1 MTPWI
6 TWKSYYSVG
15 EPSLDNQHKKIL
27 ALVSEVYEAVERRD
41 DDAAV
46 RRVLEELSRYEL
58 THFRYEEQLMRD
70 CGYPHVAEHSALHEE
85 FRTRPRLGGR
95 SQPPHRPR
103 PPAVPQGVVGRPHP
117 VGRQEVHA
125 LLSSGRQPAIILG

>member
-46 RRVLEELSRYEL
+46 RRVLKELSRYAL

-85 FRTRPRLGGR
+85 FRQRARAWEAEANLLTARDLLLFLKQWWVGHIQSEDKKYMPCFRPAASRR
-95 SQPPHRPR
+95 
-103 PPAVPQGVVGRPHP
+103 
-117 VGRQEVHA
+117 
-125 LLSSGRQPAIILG
+125 

>member
-15 EPSLDNQHKKIL
+15 DPSLDNQHKKIL
-27 ALVSEVYEAVERRD
+27 ALVNEVYEATQRRD
-41 DDAAV
+41 DDETV
-46 RRVLEELSRYEL
+46 QRVLKELSRYAL

-85 FRTRPRLGGR
+85 FRQRARAWEAEAGLLTVRDLLLFLKEWW
-95 SQPPHRPR
+95 
-103 PPAVPQGVVGRPHP
+103 VGHIQSEDKKYMPCFSLAASR
-117 VGRQEVHA
+117 R
-125 LLSSGRQPAIILG
+125 

>member
-27 ALVSEVYEAVERRD
+27 ALVNEVYEAAERRD
-41 DDAAV
+41 DAV
-46 RRVLEELSRYEL
+46 VKRVLNELSRYAL

-70 CGYPHVAEHSALHEE
+70 CGYAHVAEHSALHEE
-85 FRTRPRLGGR
+85 FRQRAR
-95 SQPPHRPR
+95 
-103 PPAVPQGVVGRPHP
+103 AW
-117 VGRQEVHA
+117 EAEAA
-125 LLSSGRQPAIILG
+125 LLTARDLLLFLKQWWLGHIQSEDKKYMPCFGLAASRP